1 MRSANCARTWS
12 DFTTAKVTKATFALK
27 AAE

>member
-1 MRSANCARTWS
+1 MRSANCARFCA
-12 DFTTAKVTKATFALK
+12 DFTAALVAKATFALK